1 MKIFVTKVVFLEILG
16 NFGRIWTKV
25 GFLRVL
31 GTKVVFLR
39 VLERTPS
46 YYPHMTLST
55 DYFSDFQQET
65 ATELRRKSTSI
76 PSQTRAIRLIPRVQ
90 SQTSQQAMAG
100 IETAAMVRTAEKATV
115 KARARDIP
123 TVNGKTPQRRNRV
136 NGRAMDSASQLEMIK
151 PACAVNTARTTA
163 QVEARKENGLDAQYA
178 GAQPTLPRSIA
189 VHPEKEKVISRA
201 APVHRATHRAQA
213 AARSQSAVDPTDGHP
228 RPLQRTG
235 APIHRTLI
243 DSTPTIRPN
252 IEQD

>member
-1 MKIFVTKVVFLEILG
+1 MEKGGKSAAASASTASSKKQKIDATS
-16 NFGRIWTKV
+16 RIFTL
-25 GFLRVL
+25 LR
-31 GTKVVFLR
+31 
-39 VLERTPS
+39 
-46 YYPHMTLST
+46 
-55 DYFSDFQQET
+55 
-65 ATELRRKSTSI
+65 
-76 PSQTRAIRLIPRVQ
+76 
-90 SQTSQQAMAG
+90 
-100 IETAAMVRTAEKATV
+100 TAADAPTDGLA

-136 NGRAMDSASQLEMIK
+136 NGRAMDSAIQLEMIK
-151 PACAVNTARTTA
+151 PACVVNTARATA

-213 AARSQSAVDPTDGHP
+213 AARSQSAVDPTDGRP